1 MQVRIPDNI
10 GIYRLEI
17 IVTDLGNWL
26 VILAFVLFMAGLTV
40 YSERNQT
47 LVGFMI
53 VWLMG
58 LPVCGLIIRMD
69 TMIHRM
75 GRVLRFLGDPRE
87 AFKAADKVPNLIP
100 YGDIYC
106 LTIVVLLVVYAGW
119 QTKRLW
125 IYGSASWVVSFIVV
139 GLFYATALYHVS
151 QAMQL
156 GRAPLPTLE
165 EVQEKLPK

>member
-10 GIYRLEI
+10 GVYRLEI
-17 IVTDLGNWL
+17 ISTDLGSWFM
-26 VILAFVLFMAGLTV
+26 ILILFLFMAGLTV
-40 YSERNQT
+40 YSDQKQS
-47 LVGFMI
+47 LIGFVI

-58 LPVCGLIIRMD
+58 LPILGIIIRMD

-75 GRVLRFLGDPRE
+75 GRFLRFLGDPRE

-100 YGDIYC
+100 HGDIYC
-106 LTIVVLLVVYAGW
+106 LVVVVFLVVYAGS
-119 QTKRLW
+119 QTKKLW
-125 IYGSASWVVSFIVV
+125 IYGTPAWIAYLISVV
-139 GLFYATALYHVS
+139 LFYSLATYSVS
-151 QAMQL
+151 RAMQL